1 MSVCVYP
8 GSFDPMTVGHMDI
21 IRRASALFDTIHV
34 AVLHNPAKSGLLTT
48 AVRESLLRQATADC
62 PQVRISHF
70 DGLLVDFA
78 RECGARFVVRGLRT
92 QEDLAYEMQM
102 AQLNRHMNGQ
112 LDTLFF
118 VAEPGHSHIS
128 SNAVR
133 QILSFGG
140 DIRGMVPDAILP
152 SLEAL
157 FSQTR

>member
-8 GSFDPMTVGHMDI
+8 GSFDPMTVGHLDI
-21 IRRASALFDTIHV
+21 IRRASELFDTIHV

-48 AVRESLLRQATADC
+48 AVRESLIRQATAAY
-62 PQVRISHF
+62 PKVRVTHF
-70 DGLLVDFA
+70 DGLLIDFA
-78 RECGARFVVRGLRT
+78 KACGARFVVRGLRS
-92 QEDLAYEMQM
+92 QEDLGYEMQM

-140 DIRGMVPDAILP
+140 DIRGMVPDEILP
-152 SLEAL
+152 TLMAL
-157 FSQTR
+157 LPQTR